1 MSVWSQFTRG
11 LLHSQLPTRTLAL
24 VVALGAGG
32 LTLAPLLAG
41 GLGCVN
47 AVAGG
52 VSVLLTLLRASAVV
66 EVNRVELV
74 GREVLERHAAA
85 QAGALEVVH
94 DVHEYLASV
103 AVAVAPRLCL
113 ARGWRIPLLFIK
125 ANTLLR
131 LQPTRAHKLLQLLV
145 ALLGALALK
154 PSGGEEDLGTLDFLA
169 DQHLRHGDGRRSDGA
184 EEELGNALA
193 IVTGEGFES
202 GEGLLLRHTWNTYDN
217 TET

>member
-85 QAGALEVVH
+85 QAGALEVM
-94 DVHEYLASV
+94 DNIHEDLAC
-103 AVAVAPRLCL
+103 VAVAPLSL
-113 ARGWRIPLLFIK
+113 QPLLLTK
-125 ANTLLR
+125 ANTLLWF
-131 LQPTRAHKLLQLLV
+131 QPTRAHKIL
-145 ALLGALALK
+145 
-154 PSGGEEDLGTLDFLA
+154 
-169 DQHLRHGDGRRSDGA
+169 
-184 EEELGNALA
+184 
-193 IVTGEGFES
+193 
-202 GEGLLLRHTWNTYDN
+202 
-217 TET
+217 